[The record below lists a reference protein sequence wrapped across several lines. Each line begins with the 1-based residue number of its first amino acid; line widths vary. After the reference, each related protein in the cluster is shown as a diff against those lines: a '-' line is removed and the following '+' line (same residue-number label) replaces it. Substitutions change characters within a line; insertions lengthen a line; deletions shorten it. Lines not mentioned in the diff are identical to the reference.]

1 MNKLGERAIVLGAS
15 MAGLLAA
22 RVLSEFYGTVTLVER
37 DVLPEAPAHR
47 RGVPQGRHMHALL
60 SSGSHA
66 LGQLFPGLLDELV
79 AAGANVLDEG
89 DLSRASMRT
98 RGHELNR
105 STTFTDPASVVVYLA
120 SRPFLE
126 SHVRRRVRAIANV
139 TILDGHDVVAPVAA
153 HPHQITGARVVNRN
167 TGHETVLDA
176 ELVVDAMG
184 RGARTPAFLEN
195 LVVCPAINWL

>member
-1 MNKLGERAIVLGAS
+1 MNKLGEQAVVLGAS

-37 DVLPEAPAHR
+37 DVLPEVPAHR
-47 RGVPQGRHMHALL
+47 RVPQGRHMHALW

-98 RGHELNR
+98 SR
-105 STTFTDPASVVVYLA
+105 S
-120 SRPFLE
+120 
-126 SHVRRRVRAIANV
+126 
-139 TILDGHDVVAPVAA
+139 
-153 HPHQITGARVVNRN
+153 
-167 TGHETVLDA
+167 
-176 ELVVDAMG
+176 
-184 RGARTPAFLEN
+184 
-195 LVVCPAINWL
+195 